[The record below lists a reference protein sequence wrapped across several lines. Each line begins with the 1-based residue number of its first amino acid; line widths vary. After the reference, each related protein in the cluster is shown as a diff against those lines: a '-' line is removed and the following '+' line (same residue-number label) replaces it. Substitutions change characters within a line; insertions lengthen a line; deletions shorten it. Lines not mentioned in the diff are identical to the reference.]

1 MAMKD
6 SCLTTG
12 MWIAFSFLLAN
23 AHYHQQ
29 CNQGKQVIHV
39 NRTTCFNDSNTIQ
52 CSLGQFF
59 RQVNASCP
67 EVEIILQPDLN
78 YTLTDNSS
86 ECSVFNYTNMRNF
99 TLTSSGGSEEK
110 ATIVCDHSDDMRN
123 STPSGLFLQGSQSVT
138 LNSVGFKYC
147 SFPIKNY
154 TMECIN
160 TTETETDWTGIYIEY
175 TNRVTLVNVEVSN
188 TNGVALML
196 YSINRVMINKSTFR
210 ANGLRGSIEFDSSG
224 AVFIEVPNDNSQ
236 RCKPSEVTFNIAT
249 ESLAYTVID
258 STFADNFANPKE
270 CLPWKNISRKL
281 ENDPDDFIY
290 GRGSGIQIYLRDTA
304 SNAHVVIE
312 NCTFENN
319 TAVFGAGFSTY
330 LQGKASNNYISVVD
344 CKFLDNNGIEYND
357 NDWIE
362 SGGGGMQVMITNF
375 PFDFKTNNMM
385 HNNTVNV
392 TNCTFEHN
400 SAYFGGAVSI
410 ITAQE
415 NTSNAVGPTNRIVL
429 ENCRW
434 FRNRARLGSA
444 VDCVSWK
451 DTQNRILPHVD
462 LRGNKFWKNTVIY
475 DKNEVAAIGGT
486 GTIYTDSIT
495 LNLKDENNFVDNQGS
510 GIIIVNAIVHFST
523 NSINNFVGNHAIKG
537 GGLCIYGHGRM
548 ILHPNTSLLFEGN
561 SAFLNGAAI
570 YYRLSGPRNLLTSQ
584 SCFIQFHNSRIGPD
598 KWKENGVRLEFK
610 CNKANMDGSTIYAS
624 SILPCVWTGVPYGDG
639 FMMNW
644 TSALQKIRLYL
655 NFTSDPCNS
664 TIINTD
670 TLWANT
676 SALKSITA
684 IPGQKLRLSDT
695 LRNEF
700 GDASYSVF
708 RGDSENPEKG
718 NVSDSKY
725 ISQMQFRL
733 AGHPRDHFKIK
744 LSSPWTLSY
753 IIRSNVTLMPCAPGF
768 DISEK
773 NKQCECTASK
783 RESYEGI
790 LRCESDRA
798 ILHDSYW
805 AGYVTRNTGKLCT
818 DEEIKTNNS
827 CILYTGYCVYNYC
840 NNIFS
845 GHLFSAVKLPA
856 TASNDEINELICDSQ
871 NRAGVL
877 CSKCKEG
884 HGLELNSF
892 HPQCVPCK
900 PNPTGDYV
908 LAVII
913 WLCARLVPLTIMVV
927 VFLLFDI
934 DVLTGS
940 MQCFIFYSQM
950 LSFITSLIKDRI
962 SFREPFHVM
971 TQLSYMGYDIWKLR
985 FGRYLYEETR
995 YGAPSLC
1002 VHVNYLTLKSLEYV
1016 PAIFPFIII
1025 YTLWLFKGIQERGYC
1040 CRPFNALLRRIR
1052 VGIHRLRR
1060 QWSPNSTIIHG
1071 LVAFV
1076 VLSYTK
1082 FLLTSSI
1089 LIMPTFLTGRRG
1101 EGVLYRVKY
1110 NASLSYTDLEY
1121 YSYFIPA
1128 VFVLMTFIAL
1138 PPIILI
1144 LVPLVPRRLVKWD
1157 PERKH
1162 KLVWL
1167 CDKLFSGA
1175 KWQFFLD
1182 AFQGGFKPHFSFFS
1196 GLFFL
1201 YRIVIIT
1208 THILPINPT
1217 NRYVFLMAEILVFL
1231 VIHALCQPYRRRI
1244 HNIMDTLIYANMLIV
1259 LLMGNYAWHK
1269 SSQGNEKT
1277 AWNTLYI
1284 IIVTMNI
1291 PQVCFVIYLA
1301 YCIFK
1306 TVRKACIAWR
1316 LRRNGVRS
1324 IRRSSEERDLELLN
1338 DSFQCRN
1345 DYSNFDELE
1354 KRLSNQ

>member
-1 MAMKD
+1 MKD
-6 SCLTTG
+6 SYLTTG
-12 MWIAFSFLLAN
+12 VWIAFSFLLAN
-23 AHYHQQ
+23 AHYHQK
-29 CNQGKQVIHV
+29 CNQGKQVIQV
-39 NRTTCFNDSNTIQ
+39 NRTTCSNDSNTEQ

-59 RQVNASCP
+59 RQVNVSCP

-78 YTLTDNSS
+78 YTLTDSS
-86 ECSVFNYTNMRNF
+86 QESSVFNYTNMRNF
-99 TLTSSGGSEEK
+99 TLTSSGGSEER
-110 ATIVCDHSDDMRN
+110 ATITCENNS

-138 LNSVGFKYC
+138 LTNVGFKYC

-154 TMECIN
+154 TMECVN
-160 TTETETDWTGIYIEY
+160 WTETETDRTAIYIEY
-175 TNRVTLVNVEVSN
+175 TDRVTLVNVEVSN

-196 YSINRVMINKSTFR
+196 YSVNHVMIDESTFR
-210 ANGLRGSIEFDSSG
+210 ANGLQGEIEFDSSG
-224 AVFIEVPNDNSQ
+224 AVFIEVPHDKSQ
-236 RCKPSEVTFNIAT
+236 SYKPSEVHFNIAT
-249 ESLAYTVID
+249 EPLEYTVID
-258 STFADNFANPKE
+258 SIFADNFADPRK
-270 CLPWKNISRKL
+270 CLPWKNNTSSKL
-281 ENDPDDFIY
+281 ANDPDYFVY
-290 GRGSGIQIYLRDTA
+290 GRGSAVQIYLRETA
-304 SNAHVVIE
+304 SNAHVVID

-319 TAVFGAGFSTY
+319 MAVFGAGFSTY
-330 LQGKASNNYISVVD
+330 LQGKASNNDISVVN
-344 CKFLDNNGIEYND
+344 CKFLNNNGIEYND
-357 NDWIE
+357 TDGIE

-375 PFDFKTNNMM
+375 PFDYKTYNMM
-385 HNNTVNV
+385 HNNTVTV

-415 NTSNAVGPTNRIVL
+415 DPSNAREPTNRITL
-429 ENCRW
+429 ENCKW
-434 FRNRARLGSA
+434 FGNRARLGSA

-451 DTQNRILPHVD
+451 DTQNRILPHVY
-462 LRGNKFWKNTVIY
+462 LRGNEFQNNTIIY
-475 DKNEVAAIGGT
+475 DERKVAEIGGT

-495 LNLKDENNFVDNQGS
+495 LHLEDENNFINNIGS

-523 NSINNFVGNHAIKG
+523 NSTNNFVRNKAIKG

-548 ILHPNTSLLFEGN
+548 ILYPNTTLLFENN

-584 SCFIQFHNSRIGPD
+584 NCFIQFHNSRIGPNQ
-598 KWKENGVRLEFK
+598 WEEQGVRLEFK
-610 CNKANMDGSTIYAS
+610 CNKAKMDGSTIFAS
-624 SILPCVWTGVPYGDG
+624 SILPCLWTGVPYGDG
-639 FMMNW
+639 FMMNK
-644 TSALQKIRLYL
+644 TRALHDIESYL
-655 NFTSDPCNS
+655 NSSEDPCNS
-664 TIINTD
+664 TKINTD
-670 TLWANT
+670 TLQANT
-676 SALKSITA
+676 SALQSITA
-684 IPGQKLRLSDT
+684 IPGQKIRLSDT
-695 LRNEF
+695 VRNEF

-708 RGDSENPEKG
+708 RGDSKNPEKG
-718 NVSDSKY
+718 KVSDSRY

-733 AGHPRDHFKIK
+733 TGHPRDHFEIK

-768 DISEK
+768 NINEE
-773 NKQCECTASK
+773 NKWCECTASTK
-783 RESYEGI
+783 KPYEGI
-790 LRCESDRA
+790 LHCESDRA

-805 AGYVTRNTGKLCT
+805 AGYVMINTGELCT
-818 DEEIKTNNS
+818 DEEIKNNNS
-827 CILYTGYCVYNYC
+827 CKLYTGFCVYNYC
-840 NNIFS
+840 NNISS
-845 GHLFSAVKLPA
+845 GPLFSRVKLPA
-856 TASNDEINELICDSQ
+856 TASNNEINQLICDRQ
-871 NRAGVL
+871 NRTGVL

-892 HPQCVPCK
+892 HPQCVPCQ
-900 PNPTGDYV
+900 PNPTSGEYV

-950 LSFITSLIKDRI
+950 LSFITFMIKDRI
-962 SFREPFHVM
+962 RFREPFHVM
-971 TQLSYMGYDIWKLR
+971 AQLSYMSYDIWKLR

-995 YGAPSLC
+995 YGAPRLC
-1002 VHVNYLTLKSLEYV
+1002 VHVNYLTLKSLEYLL
-1016 PAIFPFIII
+1016 AIFPFIII

-1040 CRPFNALLRRIR
+1040 CRPCNTLLRRIR

-1076 VLSYTK
+1076 VFSYTK

-1089 LIMPTFLTGRRG
+1089 FIAPTFLTERRG
-1101 EGVLYRVKY
+1101 ERVLYRVKY
-1110 NASLSYTDLEY
+1110 NASLSYTDPEY
-1121 YSYFIPA
+1121 YGYFTPA
-1128 VFVLMTFIAL
+1128 VFMLMTFIAL

-1208 THILPINPT
+1208 THIMPINPT
-1217 NRYVFLMAEILVFL
+1217 NRYVFITAEVLVFL
-1231 VIHALCQPYRRRI
+1231 VIHALCQPYQRRI

-1259 LLMGNYAWHK
+1259 LLLGNYAWHK
-1269 SSQGNEKT
+1269 SSQGDEKI
-1277 AWNTLYI
+1277 AWAVLYV
-1284 IIVTMNI
+1284 IIVAMNI

-1301 YCIFK
+1301 YYIFK
-1306 TVRKACIAWR
+1306 AVRKTCIAWR
-1316 LRRNGVRS
+1316 LRRNGSRS
-1324 IRRSSEERDLELLN
+1324 VRRSSEERDLELLN
-1338 DSFQCRN
+1338 DSFQCRS
-1345 DYSNFDELE
+1345 DYSNFDELVQ
-1354 KRLSNQ
+1354 RLSNQ